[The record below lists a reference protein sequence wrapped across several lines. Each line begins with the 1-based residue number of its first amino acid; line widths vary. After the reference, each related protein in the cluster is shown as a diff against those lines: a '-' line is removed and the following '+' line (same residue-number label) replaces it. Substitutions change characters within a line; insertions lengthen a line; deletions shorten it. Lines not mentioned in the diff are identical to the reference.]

1 MIGDEM
7 AEKLVTFAF
16 RTAGHT
22 LSHAL
27 MHAGKKFIESEK
39 SKRTTISIDEL
50 SHGQDIPIQ
59 GVEISAE
66 RVSEFDR
73 FARKYGFQYSLLQ
86 QENDPDKYFLT
97 FRQRDIGKLEMVITD
112 MMGDKS
118 REWDDLK
125 ETLEHA
131 KERAFEVREKSHE
144 RPGKEHSGRDVTP
157 EL

>member
-7 AEKLVTFAF
+7 AEKLVTIAV
-16 RTAGHT
+16 RKGGHT
-22 LSHAL
+22 LSHAV
-27 MHAGKKFIESEK
+27 ANGVKKFLEFLKERKTVVNINK
-39 SKRTTISIDEL
+39 L
-50 SHGQDIPIQ
+50 SQGQATPIQ
-59 GVEISAE
+59 GVEVSAE
-66 RVSEFDR
+66 RVSEFDK
-73 FARKYGFQYSLLQ
+73 FAKKYHFQYSLLQ

-144 RPGKEHSGRDVTP
+144 RPGKEHSGRDVKP